1 MTFRVNDSPIAGT
14 EGDKVTS
21 RMIRDRL
28 FREAEGNVALRI
40 GESEREGRLSK
51 SRAAANCSSPS

>member
-1 MTFRVNDSPIAGT
+1 MSFIVNNSPLAGT

-28 FREAEGNVALRI
+28 LREGEGNVALRVANPTTRI
-40 GESEREGRLSK
+40 RWK
-51 SRAAANCSSPS
+51 CRAAANCSLRS